1 MIAEA
6 DDPEDGIGIVKM
18 TLGGFCKDKTASQVK
33 AAVTGLVK
41 LGNVTMAE
49 AYLFANFHISRCLEN
64 PAFPVSRL
72 PLLDRSFY
80 YRCLLAVTVTNLK
93 DGTLGPEIEASQ
105 AAYDLLR
112 PEGYIKAD
120 MTPFNQLLTE
130 LSIQMATM
138 ACNSVW
144 ANVERYICR
153 YVKAA
158 HPELR
163 RQGKKIANAVVKAPK
178 VPLDKLFPAA
188 STSTRN
194 AGARQVAEKL
204 RGWLVLPTASQFN
217 SRAHLCMRLFH
228 KILGE
233 LNLLKRNAELSEQTH
248 ANVKNALASS
258 RNAKIRLYNLLPRKN
273 GFTVSYI
280 PITNR
285 TLRVLLRSGSA
296 PLDPSLTGQG
306 DKEDHLPIWRR
317 YFNINAVETRT
328 SRFDERFMTDGKGV
342 SIQRRRMCSCVLDAD
357 QSKSA
362 LPCDCCAAECRVAQ
376 ACPEAKVLEVGV
388 DPGMTDIVTAAN
400 SDGVVKSFSS
410 SRFSM
415 EAGYHT
421 SARRVK
427 RWNDETEALVAS
439 IPSSKVASMVELEAH
454 IRVYL
459 SVLPALLASRFTRGY
474 RSMRFFRYNGK
485 QKAIQKVCDL
495 IAPSDR
501 TVVVGFGDWTNNGS
515 GISRPCSG
523 PIREIRHC
531 LKSRPNVLYKNV
543 DEFRTSC
550 TCHGCHSRLSNMRA
564 DSVRLRRSKEGETI
578 RKEVKNSKVHKVLHC
593 CNSVG
598 VEPVMARCGATWNR
612 DVNASKNILMLLK
625 LWITGVERPSVFT
638 RTSKNTVS
646 VRGESFTAAT
656 SALTREVGADKKGAL
671 SYRPDEKSSEIQ
683 A

>member
-1 MIAEA
+1 MVEEE
-6 DDPEDGIGIVKM
+6 DDREDGIGVVKM
-18 TLGGFCKDKTASQVK
+18 TLGGFCKDKTASQVQ

-41 LGNVTMAE
+41 LGNVAMAE

-64 PAFPVSRL
+64 PAFPASGL

-93 DGTLGPEIEASQ
+93 DGTLGSEIEASME
-105 AAYDLLR
+105 AYDLLR
-112 PEGYIKAD
+112 PEGYTKAD

-158 HPELR
+158 HPELK
-163 RQGKKIANAVVKAPK
+163 RQGKKIANAVVKSPK

-188 STSTRN
+188 SKSARI
-194 AGARQVAEKL
+194 AGASEVAEKL
-204 RGWLVLPTASQFN
+204 RGWSKLPSAAQFN

-233 LNLLKRNAELSEQTH
+233 LNRLNGAIESEQSH
-248 ANVKNALASS
+248 ADIKNARASS
-258 RNAKIRLYNLLPRKN
+258 RNAKIRLFNLLPRKD

-317 YFNINAVETRT
+317 YFNINAIETRT
-328 SRFDERFMTDGKGV
+328 ARFDERFMTDGKGV
-342 SIQRRRMCSCVLDAD
+342 SIQRRRTCRRDLDAD
-357 QSKSA
+357 TTKSS
-362 LPCDCCAAECRVAQ
+362 LPCDCCASECRVAR

-388 DPGMTDIVTAAN
+388 DPGMTDIVTVAN

-427 RWNDETEALVAS
+427 SWNDETEALVTS

-495 IAPSDR
+495 IAPKDR

-550 TCHGCHSRLSNMRA
+550 TCHGCHSRLSNMKA

-578 RKEVKNSKVHKVLHC
+578 RKEVKNTKVHKVLHC
-593 CNSVG
+593 RNSVG
-598 VEPVMARCGATWNR
+598 VKPGMARCGATWNR

-625 LWITGVERPSVFT
+625 LWIAGLERPSTFT

-646 VRGESFTAAT
+646 VRGASFKTPV
-656 SALTREVGADKKGAL
+656 LTREVGADEKGAL
-671 SYRPDEKSSEIQ
+671 SYRPDEQSSEIQ